1 MNILINKRIFLLVTL
16 VGIQLNVTAKQSS
29 SNSNREE
36 LLPIIVNTD
45 EDSNKLPGRSVLKQ
59 KNIEQQ
65 QADNAANLI
74 NILPGVNMAGGF
86 RPGGQTLNING
97 MGDAED
103 VRVQLDGAT
112 KSFEKY
118 QQGSIFI
125 EPELLRKVTVDKG
138 NYSPQYGNGGFAGT
152 VKFETRDARDFL
164 QENQKIGGLLKYGNN
179 SNNNQKTYSTALV
192 LQNEQKNIDL
202 LLLGSVRNAG
212 DYKRPDNSKILF
224 SKNNQKTGLIK
235 VNWQITPEHLLTLS
249 SVYGIHKGWEPWAAK
264 RDVTS
269 RPTEKEIKDYGIDVA
284 WKRKLVY
291 RDQKDESYSLKYRYL
306 PENNKW
312 INLSVQLSYSKTE
325 QNDTRHEKV
334 TSSFLGTLGNKSWI
348 TYSDLTFDI
357 SNTSTLN
364 IGRAEHEL
372 LFGLQWLKNTRNTLM
387 YHKMKM
393 NDKNYNYGYFQP
405 YYMPSGRQYTQA
417 FYLQDQITWKNII
430 FSTGVRYDH
439 INNIGQKNFAP
450 RYNDISLGHNYSQKN
465 YNGWSYYLGLN
476 YNVNHYLSLFTN
488 FSRTWR
494 APVIDEQYETQFLNK
509 TQDRRV
515 SVSATSL
522 NLEKEMINQTRVGG
536 IITLN
541 HLFQEN
547 DAFQFRTTYFYH
559 RGKNEIFKTR
569 GVNCVDNAADT
580 NNDVCPKK
588 IIGNYRNLPGYVIQG
603 AELEAY
609 YQSTYLFGELT
620 YSYVKGKR
628 DTSPRNP
635 WGKTSTW
642 IAEIPPRKATA
653 TLGFNVPKYYLTV
666 GWRAEFV
673 RRQDRS
679 PSSGDPKA
687 SYYLSLPA
695 SRGYSLHNLFLSW
708 SPAKIKGMNIKITV
722 DNLFN
727 RAYNPYLGELAS
739 GTGRNIKFSLSQ
751 KF

>member
-16 VGIQLNVTAKQSS
+16 VGIQLNVTAKQNS

-36 LLPIIVNTD
+36 LLPIIVNTND
-45 EDSNKLPGRSVLKQ
+45 DSNKLPGRSVLKQ

-125 EPELLRKVTVDKG
+125 EPELLRRVTVDKG

-152 VKFETRDARDFL
+152 VKFETKAARDFL
-164 QENQKIGGLLKYGNN
+164 QENQKIGGFLKYGNN

-202 LLLGSVRNAG
+202 LLFGSVRNAG

-235 VNWQITPEHLLTLS
+235 VNWQISPEHLLTLS
-249 SVYGIHKGWEPWAAK
+249 SVYGIHKGWEPFAAK
-264 RDVTS
+264 RDILPKPS
-269 RPTEKEIKDYGIDVA
+269 SGDIMRYGADIA

-291 RDQKDESYSLKYRYL
+291 RDQKDKNYTLKYNYL
-306 PENNKW
+306 PENNPW
-312 INLSVQLSYSKTE
+312 INLSTQFSYSKTT
-325 QNDTRHEKV
+325 QNDTRPEKAPPV
-334 TSSFLGTLGNKSWI
+334 FLGTLGNQSWI

-357 SNTSTLN
+357 NNTSTFN
-364 IGRAEHEL
+364 IKSTRHEL

-387 YHKMKM
+387 Y
-393 NDKNYNYGYFQP
+393 DKSKVKKEDYNYGYFQP

-417 FYLQDQITWKNII
+417 LYLQDQITWKNII

-450 RYNDISLGHNYSQKN
+450 QYNDISVGQNYSQKN
-465 YNGWSYYLGLN
+465 YNGWSYYLGLK
-476 YNVNHYLSLFTN
+476 YDVNHYLSLFTN

-494 APVIDEQYETQFLNK
+494 APVIDEQYETQYK
-509 TQDRRV
+509 QSSGPVT
-515 SVSATSL
+515 ATSL

-547 DAFQFRTTYFYH
+547 DVFQFRTTYFYN

-569 GVNCVDNAADT
+569 GVNCVGNAADT
-580 NNDVCPKK
+580 NHVCPK

-609 YQSTYLFGELT
+609 YQSTYLFGEIT

-642 IAEIPPRKATA
+642 IAEIPPRKAATA
-653 TLGFNVPKYYLTV
+653 LGFNIPKYNFTA

-679 PSSGDPKA
+679 PLSGDPEAK
-687 SYYLSLPA
+687 YWSLPA

>member
-16 VGIQLNVTAKQSS
+16 VGIQLNVTAKQNS

-152 VKFETRDARDFL
+152 VKFETKDARDFL
-164 QENQKIGGLLKYGNN
+164 KENQKIGGLLKYGNN

-192 LQNEQKNIDL
+192 LQNEQKIIDL
-202 LLLGSVRNAG
+202 LLFGSVRNAG

-235 VNWQITPEHLLTLS
+235 VNWQISPEHLLTLS
-249 SVYGIHKGWEPWAAK
+249 SVYGIHKGWEPFAAK
-264 RDVTS
+264 RDILPKPS
-269 RPTEKEIKDYGIDVA
+269 SDDIKRHGTDIA

-291 RDQKDESYSLKYRYL
+291 RDQKDKNYTLKYHYL
-306 PENNKW
+306 PENNPW
-312 INLSVQLSYSKTE
+312 INLSTQFSYSKTT
-325 QNDTRHEKV
+325 QNDTRPEKAPSV
-334 TSSFLGTLGNKSWI
+334 FLGTLGNQSWI

-357 SNTSTLN
+357 NNTSTFN
-364 IGRAEHEL
+364 IKSTRHEL

-387 YHKMKM
+387 Y
-393 NDKNYNYGYFQP
+393 DKSKVRQANYNYGYFQP

-417 FYLQDQITWKNII
+417 LYLQDQITWKNLI
-430 FSTGVRYDH
+430 FSTGMRYDH

-494 APVIDEQYETQFLNK
+494 APVIDEQYETQFLNN

-569 GVNCVDNAADT
+569 GVNCVGNAADT

-679 PSSGDPKA
+679 PLSGDPKA
-687 SYYLSLPA
+687 SYWSLPA

-708 SPAKIKGMNIKITV
+708 SPAKIKGMNVKITV

>member
-16 VGIQLNVTAKQSS
+16 VGIQLNVTAKQNS

-36 LLPIIVNTD
+36 LLPIIVNTND
-45 EDSNKLPGRSVLKQ
+45 DSNKLPGRSVLKQ

-125 EPELLRKVTVDKG
+125 EPELLRRVTVDKG

-152 VKFETRDARDFL
+152 VKFETKAARDFL
-164 QENQKIGGLLKYGNN
+164 QENQKIGGFLKYGNN

-202 LLLGSVRNAG
+202 LLFGSVRNAG

-235 VNWQITPEHLLTLS
+235 VNWQISPEHLLTLS
-249 SVYGIHKGWEPWAAK
+249 SVYGIHKGWEPFAAK
-264 RDVTS
+264 RDILPKPS
-269 RPTEKEIKDYGIDVA
+269 LSDIMRYGTDIA

-291 RDQKDESYSLKYRYL
+291 RDQKDENYTLKYNYL
-306 PENNKW
+306 PENNPW
-312 INLSVQLSYSKTE
+312 INLSTQFSYSKTT
-325 QNDTRHEKV
+325 QNDMRPKEA
-334 TSSFLGTLGNKSWI
+334 SSGLVGSLGNQSWI

-357 SNTSTLN
+357 NNTSTFN
-364 IGRAEHEL
+364 IKTTVHEL

-387 YHKMKM
+387 Y
-393 NDKNYNYGYFQP
+393 DKSKVRKADYNYGYFQP

-417 FYLQDQITWKNII
+417 FYLQDQIKWKNII

-439 INNIGQKNFAP
+439 INNIGQKNLALK
-450 RYNDISLGHNYSQKN
+450 YNDISAGHDYSQKN

-476 YNVNHYLSLFTN
+476 YDVNHYLSLFTN
-488 FSRTWR
+488 FSKTWR
-494 APVIDEQYETQFLNK
+494 APVIDEQYETQFK
-509 TQDRRV
+509 QS
-515 SVSATSL
+515 SVPATSL

-547 DAFQFRTTYFYH
+547 DAFQFRTTYFYN

-569 GVNCVDNAADT
+569 GVNCVGNAADT
-580 NNDVCPKK
+580 NNKVCPK
-588 IIGNYRNLPGYVIQG
+588 IIENYRNLPGYVIQG

-609 YQSTYLFGELT
+609 YQSTYLFGEIT

-642 IAEIPPRKATA
+642 IAEIPPRKATTA
-653 TLGFNVPKYYLTV
+653 LGFNVPKYYLTV

-679 PSSGDPKA
+679 PLSGDPKA
-687 SYYLSLPA
+687 SSWSLPA

-708 SPAKIKGMNIKITV
+708 SPAKIKGMNVKITV

>member
-16 VGIQLNVTAKQSS
+16 VGIQLNVTAKQNS

-152 VKFETRDARDFL
+152 VKFETKDARDFL
-164 QENQKIGGLLKYGNN
+164 KENQKIGGLLKYGNN

-202 LLLGSVRNAG
+202 LLFGSVRNAG

-235 VNWQITPEHLLTLS
+235 VNWQISPEHLLTLS
-249 SVYGIHKGWEPWAAK
+249 SVYGIHKGWEPFAAK
-264 RDVTS
+264 RDILPKPS
-269 RPTEKEIKDYGIDVA
+269 SDDIKRHGTDIA

-291 RDQKDESYSLKYRYL
+291 RDQKDKNYTLKYHYL
-306 PENNKW
+306 PENNPW
-312 INLSVQLSYSKTE
+312 INLSTQFSYSKTT
-325 QNDTRHEKV
+325 QNDTRPEKAPSV
-334 TSSFLGTLGNKSWI
+334 FLGTLGNQSWI

-357 SNTSTLN
+357 NNTSTFN
-364 IGRAEHEL
+364 IKSTRHEL

-387 YHKMKM
+387 Y
-393 NDKNYNYGYFQP
+393 DKSKVRQTNYNYGYFQP

-417 FYLQDQITWKNII
+417 LYLQDQITWKNLI
-430 FSTGVRYDH
+430 FSTGMRYDH

-494 APVIDEQYETQFLNK
+494 APVIDEQYETQFLNN

-569 GVNCVDNAADT
+569 GVNCVGNAADT

-679 PSSGDPKA
+679 PLSGDPKA
-687 SYYLSLPA
+687 SYWSLPA

>member
-16 VGIQLNVTAKQSS
+16 VGIQLNVTAKQNS

-36 LLPIIVNTD
+36 LLPIIVNTND
-45 EDSNKLPGRSVLKQ
+45 DSNKLPGRSVLKQ

-125 EPELLRKVTVDKG
+125 EPELLRRVTVDKG

-152 VKFETRDARDFL
+152 VKFETKAARDFL
-164 QENQKIGGLLKYGNN
+164 QENQKIGGFLKYGNN

-202 LLLGSVRNAG
+202 LLFGSVRNAG

-235 VNWQITPEHLLTLS
+235 VNWQISPEHLLTLS
-249 SVYGIHKGWEPWAAK
+249 SVYGIHKGWEPFAAK
-264 RDVTS
+264 RDILPKPS
-269 RPTEKEIKDYGIDVA
+269 SGDIMRYGADIA

-291 RDQKDESYSLKYRYL
+291 RDQKDKNYTLKYNYL
-306 PENNKW
+306 PENNPW
-312 INLSVQLSYSKTE
+312 INLSTQFSYSKTT
-325 QNDTRHEKV
+325 QNDTRPEKAPPV
-334 TSSFLGTLGNKSWI
+334 FLGTLGNQSWI

-357 SNTSTLN
+357 NNTSTFN
-364 IGRAEHEL
+364 IKSTRHEL

-387 YHKMKM
+387 Y
-393 NDKNYNYGYFQP
+393 DKSKVKKEDYNYGYFQP

-417 FYLQDQITWKNII
+417 LYLQDQITWKNII

-450 RYNDISLGHNYSQKN
+450 QYNDISVGQNYSQKN
-465 YNGWSYYLGLN
+465 YNGWSYYLGLK
-476 YNVNHYLSLFTN
+476 YDVNHYLSLFTN

-494 APVIDEQYETQFLNK
+494 APVIDEQYETQYK
-509 TQDRRV
+509 QA

-547 DAFQFRTTYFYH
+547 DAFQFRTTYFYN

-569 GVNCVDNAADT
+569 GVNCVGNAADT
-580 NNDVCPKK
+580 NNDVCPK

-609 YQSTYLFGELT
+609 YQSTYLFGEIT

-653 TLGFNVPKYYLTV
+653 TLGFNIPKYNFTA

-679 PSSGDPKA
+679 PLSGDPKA
-687 SYYLSLPA
+687 GYWSLPA

-708 SPAKIKGMNIKITV
+708 SPAKIKGMNVKITV

>member
-1 MNILINKRIFLLVTL
+1 M
-16 VGIQLNVTAKQSS
+16 
-29 SNSNREE
+29 
-36 LLPIIVNTD
+36 
-45 EDSNKLPGRSVLKQ
+45 
-59 KNIEQQ
+59 
-65 QADNAANLI
+65 
-74 NILPGVNMAGGF
+74 
-86 RPGGQTLNING
+86 
-97 MGDAED
+97 
-103 VRVQLDGAT
+103 
-112 KSFEKY
+112 
-118 QQGSIFI
+118 
-125 EPELLRKVTVDKG
+125 
-138 NYSPQYGNGGFAGT
+138 
-152 VKFETRDARDFL
+152 
-164 QENQKIGGLLKYGNN
+164 
-179 SNNNQKTYSTALV
+179 
-192 LQNEQKNIDL
+192 
-202 LLLGSVRNAG
+202 
-212 DYKRPDNSKILF
+212 
-224 SKNNQKTGLIK
+224 
-235 VNWQITPEHLLTLS
+235 
-249 SVYGIHKGWEPWAAK
+249 
-264 RDVTS
+264 TS

-334 TSSFLGTLGNKSWI
+334 TSSLLGTLGNKSWI

>member
-16 VGIQLNVTAKQSS
+16 VGIQLNVTAKQNS

-36 LLPIIVNTD
+36 LLPIIVNTND
-45 EDSNKLPGRSVLKQ
+45 DSNKLPGRSVLKQ

-125 EPELLRKVTVDKG
+125 EPELLRRVTVDKG

-152 VKFETRDARDFL
+152 VKFETKDARDFL
-164 QENQKIGGLLKYGNN
+164 QENQKIGGFLKYGNN

-202 LLLGSVRNAG
+202 LLFGSVRNAG

-679 PSSGDPKA
+679 PLSGDPKA

-708 SPAKIKGMNIKITV
+708 SPAKIKGMNVKITV

>member
-16 VGIQLNVTAKQSS
+16 VGIQLNVTAKQNS

-235 VNWQITPEHLLTLS
+235 VNWQISPEHLLTLS
-249 SVYGIHKGWEPWAAK
+249 SVYGIHKGWEPFAAK
-264 RDVTS
+264 RDILPKPS
-269 RPTEKEIKDYGIDVA
+269 SDDIKRHGTDIA

-291 RDQKDESYSLKYRYL
+291 RDQKDKNYTLKYHYL
-306 PENNKW
+306 PENNPW
-312 INLSVQLSYSKTE
+312 INLSTQFSYSKTT
-325 QNDTRHEKV
+325 QNDTRPEKAPSV
-334 TSSFLGTLGNKSWI
+334 FLGTLGNQSWI

-357 SNTSTLN
+357 NNTSTFN
-364 IGRAEHEL
+364 IKSTRHEL

-387 YHKMKM
+387 Y
-393 NDKNYNYGYFQP
+393 DKSKVRQANYNYGYFQP

-569 GVNCVDNAADT
+569 GVNCVGNAADT

>member
-16 VGIQLNVTAKQSS
+16 VGIQLNVTAKQNS

-36 LLPIIVNTD
+36 LLPIIVNTND
-45 EDSNKLPGRSVLKQ
+45 DSNKLPGRSVLKQ

-125 EPELLRKVTVDKG
+125 EPELLRRVTVDKG

-152 VKFETRDARDFL
+152 VKFETKDARDFL
-164 QENQKIGGLLKYGNN
+164 QENQKIGGFLKYGNN

-202 LLLGSVRNAG
+202 LLFGSVRNAG

-235 VNWQITPEHLLTLS
+235 LNWQISPEHLLTLS
-249 SVYGIHKGWEPWAAK
+249 SVYGIHKGWEPFAAK
-264 RDVTS
+264 RDILPKPS
-269 RPTEKEIKDYGIDVA
+269 LKEIMSYGADIA

-291 RDQKDESYSLKYRYL
+291 RDQKDENYTLKYNYL
-306 PENNKW
+306 PENNPW
-312 INLSVQLSYSKTE
+312 INLSTQFSYSKTT
-325 QNDTRHEKV
+325 QNDMRPKEA
-334 TSSFLGTLGNKSWI
+334 SSGLVGSLGNQSWI

-357 SNTSTLN
+357 NNTSTFN
-364 IGRAEHEL
+364 IKTTVHEL

-387 YHKMKM
+387 YHKGKMK
-393 NDKNYNYGYFQP
+393 DKTYNYGYFQP

-417 FYLQDQITWKNII
+417 FYLQDQIKWKNII

-439 INNIGQKNFAP
+439 INNIGQKNLASQ
-450 RYNDISLGHNYSQKN
+450 YNDISVGHNYSQKN

-476 YNVNHYLSLFTN
+476 YDINHYLSLFTN

-494 APVIDEQYETQFLNK
+494 APVIDEQYETQYR
-509 TQDRRV
+509 QA

-547 DAFQFRTTYFYH
+547 DAFQFRATYFYH

-569 GVNCVDNAADT
+569 GVNCVGNAADT
-580 NNDVCPKK
+580 KYVCPKP
-588 IIGNYRNLPGYVIQG
+588 IGNYRNLPGYVIQG

-653 TLGFNVPKYYLTV
+653 TLGFNIPKYNFTA

-679 PSSGDPKA
+679 PLSGDPEA
-687 SYYLSLPA
+687 EYWSLPA

-708 SPAKIKGMNIKITV
+708 SPAKIKGMNVKITV

>member
-16 VGIQLNVTAKQSS
+16 VGIQLNVTAKQNS

-36 LLPIIVNTD
+36 LLPIIVNTND
-45 EDSNKLPGRSVLKQ
+45 DSNKLPGRSVLKQ

-202 LLLGSVRNAG
+202 LLFGSVRNAG

-235 VNWQITPEHLLTLS
+235 LNWQISPEHLLTLS
-249 SVYGIHKGWEPWAAK
+249 SVYGIHKGWEPFAAK
-264 RDVTS
+264 RDILPKPS
-269 RPTEKEIKDYGIDVA
+269 LKDIMSYGADIA

-291 RDQKDESYSLKYRYL
+291 RDQKDENYTLKYNYL
-306 PENNKW
+306 PENNPW
-312 INLSVQLSYSKTE
+312 INLSTQFSYSKTT

-357 SNTSTLN
+357 NNTSTFN
-364 IGRAEHEL
+364 IKSTQHEL
-372 LFGLQWLKNTRNTLM
+372 LFGLQWLKNTRHTLM
-387 YHKMKM
+387 Y
-393 NDKNYNYGYFQP
+393 DKSKVGKADYNYGYFQP

-417 FYLQDQITWKNII
+417 FYLQDQIKWKNII

-439 INNIGQKNFAP
+439 INNIGQKNLASQ
-450 RYNDISLGHNYSQKN
+450 YNDISVGHNYSQKN

-476 YNVNHYLSLFTN
+476 YDVNHYLSLFTN

-494 APVIDEQYETQFLNK
+494 APVIDEQYETQYK
-509 TQDRRV
+509 QASGPV
-515 SVSATSL
+515 KATSL

-559 RGKNEIFKTR
+559 RGKNEIFRTR
-569 GVNCVDNAADT
+569 GVNCVGNAANT
-580 NNDVCPKK
+580 KHVCPK

-679 PSSGDPKA
+679 PLSGDPEAK
-687 SYYLSLPA
+687 YWSLPA

-708 SPAKIKGMNIKITV
+708 SPAKIKGMNVKITV

>member
-1 MNILINKRIFLLVTL
+1 L
-16 VGIQLNVTAKQSS
+16 VGIQLNVTAKQNS

-36 LLPIIVNTD
+36 LLPIIVNTND
-45 EDSNKLPGRSVLKQ
+45 DSNKLPGRSVLKQ

-125 EPELLRKVTVDKG
+125 EPELLRRVTVDKG

-152 VKFETRDARDFL
+152 VKFETKAARDFL
-164 QENQKIGGLLKYGNN
+164 QENQKIGGFLKYGNN

-202 LLLGSVRNAG
+202 LLFGSVRNAG

-235 VNWQITPEHLLTLS
+235 VNWQISPEHLLTLS
-249 SVYGIHKGWEPWAAK
+249 SVYGIHKGWEPFAAK
-264 RDVTS
+264 RDILPKPS
-269 RPTEKEIKDYGIDVA
+269 SGDIMRYGADIA

-291 RDQKDESYSLKYRYL
+291 RDQKDKNYTLKYNYL
-306 PENNKW
+306 PENNPW
-312 INLSVQLSYSKTE
+312 INLSTQFSYSKTT
-325 QNDTRHEKV
+325 QNDTRPEKAPPV
-334 TSSFLGTLGNKSWI
+334 FLGTLGNQSWI

-357 SNTSTLN
+357 NNTSTFN
-364 IGRAEHEL
+364 IKSTRHEL

-387 YHKMKM
+387 Y
-393 NDKNYNYGYFQP
+393 DKSKVKKEDYNYGYFQP

-417 FYLQDQITWKNII
+417 LYLQDQITWKNII

-450 RYNDISLGHNYSQKN
+450 QYNDISVGQNYSQKN
-465 YNGWSYYLGLN
+465 YNGWSYYLGLK
-476 YNVNHYLSLFTN
+476 YDVNHYLSLFTN

-494 APVIDEQYETQFLNK
+494 APVIDEQYETQYK
-509 TQDRRV
+509 QSSGPVT
-515 SVSATSL
+515 ATSL

-547 DAFQFRTTYFYH
+547 DVFQFRTTYFYN

-569 GVNCVDNAADT
+569 GVNCVGNAADT
-580 NNDVCPKK
+580 NHVCPK

-609 YQSTYLFGELT
+609 YQSTYLFGEIT

-642 IAEIPPRKATA
+642 IAEIPPRKATTA
-653 TLGFNVPKYYLTV
+653 LGFNIPKYNFTA

-679 PSSGDPKA
+679 PLSGDPEAK
-687 SYYLSLPA
+687 YWSLPA

>member
-16 VGIQLNVTAKQSS
+16 VGIQLNVTAKQNS

-36 LLPIIVNTD
+36 LLPIIVNTND
-45 EDSNKLPGRSVLKQ
+45 DSNKLPGRSVLKQ

-125 EPELLRKVTVDKG
+125 EPELLRRVTVDKG

-152 VKFETRDARDFL
+152 VKFETKDARDFL
-164 QENQKIGGLLKYGNN
+164 QENQKIGGFLKYGNN

-202 LLLGSVRNAG
+202 LLFGSVRNAG

-235 VNWQITPEHLLTLS
+235 LNWQISPEHLLTLS
-249 SVYGIHKGWEPWAAK
+249 SVYGIHKGWEPFAAK
-264 RDVTS
+264 RDILPKPS
-269 RPTEKEIKDYGIDVA
+269 LKDIMRYGADIA

-291 RDQKDESYSLKYRYL
+291 RDQKDENYTLKYNYL
-306 PENNKW
+306 PENNPW
-312 INLSVQLSYSKTE
+312 INLSTQFSYSKTT

-357 SNTSTLN
+357 NNTSTFN
-364 IGRAEHEL
+364 IKSTQHEL
-372 LFGLQWLKNTRNTLM
+372 LFGLQWLKNTRHTLM
-387 YHKMKM
+387 Y
-393 NDKNYNYGYFQP
+393 DKSKVGKADYNYGYFQP

-417 FYLQDQITWKNII
+417 FYLQDQIKWKNII

-439 INNIGQKNFAP
+439 INNIGQKNLASQ
-450 RYNDISLGHNYSQKN
+450 YNDISVGHNYSQKN

-476 YNVNHYLSLFTN
+476 YDVNHYLSLFTN

-494 APVIDEQYETQFLNK
+494 APVIDEQYETQYSK
-509 TQDRRV
+509 A

-547 DAFQFRTTYFYH
+547 DAFQFRTTYFYN

-569 GVNCVDNAADT
+569 GVNCVGNAADT
-580 NNDVCPKK
+580 NYVCPKP
-588 IIGNYRNLPGYVIQG
+588 IGNYRNLPGYVIQG

-609 YQSTYLFGELT
+609 YQSTYLFGEIT

-653 TLGFNVPKYYLTV
+653 TLGFNIPKYNFTA

-679 PSSGDPKA
+679 PLSGDPEAK
-687 SYYLSLPA
+687 YWSLPA

-708 SPAKIKGMNIKITV
+708 SPAKIKGMNVKITV

>member
-1 MNILINKRIFLLVTL
+1 
-16 VGIQLNVTAKQSS
+16 VTAKQNS

-36 LLPIIVNTD
+36 LLPIIVNTND
-45 EDSNKLPGRSVLKQ
+45 DSNKLPGRSVLKQ

-65 QADNAANLI
+65 QADNAVNLI

-125 EPELLRKVTVDKG
+125 EPELLRRVTVDKG

-152 VKFETRDARDFL
+152 VKFETKDARDFL
-164 QENQKIGGLLKYGNN
+164 QENQKIGGFLKYGNN

-202 LLLGSVRNAG
+202 LLFGSVRNAG

-235 VNWQITPEHLLTLS
+235 VNWQISPEHLLTLS
-249 SVYGIHKGWEPWAAK
+249 SVYGIHKGWEPFAAK
-264 RDVTS
+264 RDILPKPS
-269 RPTEKEIKDYGIDVA
+269 SSDIMRYGTDIA

-291 RDQKDESYSLKYRYL
+291 RDQKDENYTLKYNYL
-306 PENNKW
+306 PENNPW
-312 INLSVQLSYSKTE
+312 INLSTQFSYSKTT
-325 QNDTRHEKV
+325 QNDMRPKEA
-334 TSSFLGTLGNKSWI
+334 SSGLVGSLGNQSWI

-357 SNTSTLN
+357 NNTSTFN
-364 IGRAEHEL
+364 IKTTVHEL

-387 YHKMKM
+387 YHKGKMK
-393 NDKNYNYGYFQP
+393 DKTYNYGYFQP

-417 FYLQDQITWKNII
+417 FYLQDQIKWKNII

-439 INNIGQKNFAP
+439 INNIGQKNLASQ
-450 RYNDISLGHNYSQKN
+450 YNDISVGHNYSQKN

-476 YNVNHYLSLFTN
+476 YDINHYLSLFTN

-494 APVIDEQYETQFLNK
+494 APVIDEQYETQYSK
-509 TQDRRV
+509 A

-547 DAFQFRTTYFYH
+547 DAFQFRATYFYH

-569 GVNCVDNAADT
+569 GVNCVGNAADT
-580 NNDVCPKK
+580 KYVCPKP
-588 IIGNYRNLPGYVIQG
+588 IGNYRNLPGYVIQG

-653 TLGFNVPKYYLTV
+653 TLGFNIPKYNFTA

-679 PSSGDPKA
+679 PLSSDPKA
-687 SYYLSLPA
+687 GYWSLPA

>member
-1 MNILINKRIFLLVTL
+1 FLLVTL
-16 VGIQLNVTAKQSS
+16 VGIQLNVTAKQNS

-36 LLPIIVNTD
+36 LLPIIVNTND
-45 EDSNKLPGRSVLKQ
+45 DSNKLPGRSVLKQ

-125 EPELLRKVTVDKG
+125 EPELLRRVTVDKG

-152 VKFETRDARDFL
+152 VKFETKAARDFL
-164 QENQKIGGLLKYGNN
+164 QENQKIGGFLKYGNN

-202 LLLGSVRNAG
+202 LLFGSVRNAG

-235 VNWQITPEHLLTLS
+235 VNWQISPEHLLTLS
-249 SVYGIHKGWEPWAAK
+249 SVYGIHKGWEPFAAK
-264 RDVTS
+264 RDILPKPS
-269 RPTEKEIKDYGIDVA
+269 SGDIMRYGADIA

-291 RDQKDESYSLKYRYL
+291 RDQKDKNYTLKYNYL
-306 PENNKW
+306 PENNPW
-312 INLSVQLSYSKTE
+312 INLSTQFSYSKTT
-325 QNDTRHEKV
+325 QNDTRPEKAPPV
-334 TSSFLGTLGNKSWI
+334 FLGTLGNQSWI

-357 SNTSTLN
+357 NNTSTFN
-364 IGRAEHEL
+364 IKSTRHEL

-387 YHKMKM
+387 Y
-393 NDKNYNYGYFQP
+393 DKSKVKKEDYNYGYFQP

-417 FYLQDQITWKNII
+417 LYLQDQITWKNII

-450 RYNDISLGHNYSQKN
+450 QYNDISVGQNYSQKN
-465 YNGWSYYLGLN
+465 YNGWSYYLGLK
-476 YNVNHYLSLFTN
+476 YDVNHYLSLFTN

-494 APVIDEQYETQFLNK
+494 APVIDEQYETQYK
-509 TQDRRV
+509 QSSGPVT
-515 SVSATSL
+515 ATSL

-547 DAFQFRTTYFYH
+547 DVFQFRTTYFYN

-569 GVNCVDNAADT
+569 GVNCVGNAADT
-580 NNDVCPKK
+580 NHVCPK

-609 YQSTYLFGELT
+609 YQSTYLFGEIT

-642 IAEIPPRKATA
+642 IAEIPPRKATTA
-653 TLGFNVPKYYLTV
+653 LGFNIPKYNFTA

-679 PSSGDPKA
+679 PLSGDPEAK
-687 SYYLSLPA
+687 YWSLPA

>member
-1 MNILINKRIFLLVTL
+1 
-16 VGIQLNVTAKQSS
+16 
-29 SNSNREE
+29 
-36 LLPIIVNTD
+36 
-45 EDSNKLPGRSVLKQ
+45 
-59 KNIEQQ
+59 
-65 QADNAANLI
+65 
-74 NILPGVNMAGGF
+74 
-86 RPGGQTLNING
+86 
-97 MGDAED
+97 
-103 VRVQLDGAT
+103 
-112 KSFEKY
+112 
-118 QQGSIFI
+118 
-125 EPELLRKVTVDKG
+125 
-138 NYSPQYGNGGFAGT
+138 
-152 VKFETRDARDFL
+152 
-164 QENQKIGGLLKYGNN
+164 
-179 SNNNQKTYSTALV
+179 
-192 LQNEQKNIDL
+192 
-202 LLLGSVRNAG
+202 
-212 DYKRPDNSKILF
+212 F

-235 VNWQITPEHLLTLS
+235 LNWQISPEHLLTLS
-249 SVYGIHKGWEPWAAK
+249 SVYGIHKGWEPFAAK
-264 RDVTS
+264 RDILPKPS
-269 RPTEKEIKDYGIDVA
+269 LKDIMSYGADIA

-291 RDQKDESYSLKYRYL
+291 RDQKDENYTLKYNYL
-306 PENNKW
+306 PENNPW
-312 INLSVQLSYSKTE
+312 INLSTQFSYSKTT
-325 QNDTRHEKV
+325 QNDTRHEKALSV
-334 TSSFLGTLGNKSWI
+334 FLGTLGNQSWI

-357 SNTSTLN
+357 NNTSTFN
-364 IGRAEHEL
+364 IKSTRHEL

-387 YHKMKM
+387 Y
-393 NDKNYNYGYFQP
+393 DKSKVRKADYNYGYFQP
-405 YYMPSGRQYTQA
+405 FYMPSGRQYTQA
-417 FYLQDQITWKNII
+417 FYLQDQIKWKNII

-439 INNIGQKNFAP
+439 INNIGQKNLAP
-450 RYNDISLGHNYSQKN
+450 QYNDISVGHNYSQKN

-476 YNVNHYLSLFTN
+476 YDVNHYLSLFTN

-494 APVIDEQYETQFLNK
+494 APVIDEQYETQYK
-509 TQDRRV
+509 QASGPV
-515 SVSATSL
+515 KATSL

-547 DAFQFRTTYFYH
+547 DAFQFRTTYFYN

-569 GVNCVDNAADT
+569 GVNCVGNAADT
-580 NNDVCPKK
+580 NNNVCPK

-609 YQSTYLFGELT
+609 YQSTYLFGEIT

-679 PSSGDPKA
+679 PLSGDPKA
-687 SYYLSLPA
+687 SSWSLPA

-708 SPAKIKGMNIKITV
+708 SPAKIKGMNVKITV

>member
-16 VGIQLNVTAKQSS
+16 VGIQLNVTAKQNS

-36 LLPIIVNTD
+36 LLPIIVNTND
-45 EDSNKLPGRSVLKQ
+45 DSNKLPGRSVLKQ

-125 EPELLRKVTVDKG
+125 EPELLRRVTVDKG

-152 VKFETRDARDFL
+152 VKFETKDARDFL
-164 QENQKIGGLLKYGNN
+164 QENQKIGGFLKYGNN

-202 LLLGSVRNAG
+202 LLFGSVRNAG

-235 VNWQITPEHLLTLS
+235 LNWQISPEHLLTLS
-249 SVYGIHKGWEPWAAK
+249 SVYGIHKGWEPFAAK
-264 RDVTS
+264 RDILPKPS
-269 RPTEKEIKDYGIDVA
+269 LKEIMSYGADIA

-291 RDQKDESYSLKYRYL
+291 RDQKDENYTLKYNYL
-306 PENNKW
+306 PENNPW
-312 INLSVQLSYSKTE
+312 INLSTQFSYSKTT

-357 SNTSTLN
+357 NNTSTLN
-364 IGRAEHEL
+364 IGRAEHKL
-372 LFGLQWLKNTRNTLM
+372 LFGLQWLKNKRNTLM
-387 YHKMKM
+387 YHKERVKRV
-393 NDKNYNYGYFQP
+393 YYYSYFQP

-417 FYLQDQITWKNII
+417 FYLQDQIKWQN
-430 FSTGVRYDH
+430 FLFTGGIRYDH
-439 INNIGQKNFAP
+439 INNIGQKNLAP
-450 RYNDISLGHNYSQKN
+450 KYNDISAGHDYSQKN
-465 YNGWSYYLGLN
+465 YNGWSYYLGLK
-476 YNVNHYLSLFTN
+476 YDVNHYLSLFTN

-494 APVIDEQYETQFLNK
+494 APVIDEQYETQYSK
-509 TQDRRV
+509 A

-547 DAFQFRTTYFYH
+547 DAFQFRTTYFYN

-569 GVNCVDNAADT
+569 GVNCVGNAANT
-580 NNDVCPKK
+580 NHVCPKP
-588 IIGNYRNLPGYVIQG
+588 IGNYRNLPGYVIQG

-653 TLGFNVPKYYLTV
+653 TLGFNIPKYNFTA
-666 GWRAEFV
+666 GWRTEFV

-679 PSSGDPKA
+679 PLSGDPEAK
-687 SYYLSLPA
+687 YWSLPA

>member
-16 VGIQLNVTAKQSS
+16 VGIQLNVTAKQDS

-36 LLPIIVNTD
+36 LLPIIVNTND
-45 EDSNKLPGRSVLKQ
+45 DSNKLPGRSVLKQ

-125 EPELLRKVTVDKG
+125 EPELLRRVTVDKG
-138 NYSPQYGNGGFAGT
+138 NYSPQYSNGGFAGT
-152 VKFETRDARDFL
+152 VKFETKDARDFL
-164 QENQKIGGLLKYGNN
+164 QENQKIGGFLKYGNN

-202 LLLGSVRNAG
+202 LLFGSVRNAG

-235 VNWQITPEHLLTLS
+235 VNWQISPEHLLTLS
-249 SVYGIHKGWEPWAAK
+249 SVYGIHKGWEPFAAK
-264 RDVTS
+264 RDILPKPS
-269 RPTEKEIKDYGIDVA
+269 LKDIMSYGADIA

-291 RDQKDESYSLKYRYL
+291 RDQKDENYTLKYNYL
-306 PENNKW
+306 PENNPW
-312 INLSVQLSYSKTE
+312 INLSTQFSYSKTT

-357 SNTSTLN
+357 NNTSTFN
-364 IGRAEHEL
+364 IKSTRHEL
-372 LFGLQWLKNTRNTLM
+372 LFGLQWLKNTRHTLM
-387 YHKMKM
+387 Y
-393 NDKNYNYGYFQP
+393 DKSKVGKADYNYGYFQP

-417 FYLQDQITWKNII
+417 FYLQDQIKWKNII

-439 INNIGQKNFAP
+439 INNIGQKNLASQ
-450 RYNDISLGHNYSQKN
+450 YNDISVGHNYSQKN

-476 YNVNHYLSLFTN
+476 YDINHYLSLFTN

-494 APVIDEQYETQFLNK
+494 APVIDEQYETQYK
-509 TQDRRV
+509 QASGPV
-515 SVSATSL
+515 KATSL

-609 YQSTYLFGELT
+609 YQSTYLFSELT

>member
-1 MNILINKRIFLLVTL
+1 IFLLVTL
-16 VGIQLNVTAKQSS
+16 VGIQLNVTAKQNS

-36 LLPIIVNTD
+36 LLPIIVNTND
-45 EDSNKLPGRSVLKQ
+45 DSNKLPGRSVLKQ

-65 QADNAANLI
+65 QADNAVNLI

-125 EPELLRKVTVDKG
+125 EPELLRRVTVDKG

-152 VKFETRDARDFL
+152 VKFETKDARDFL
-164 QENQKIGGLLKYGNN
+164 QENQKIGGFLKYGNN

-202 LLLGSVRNAG
+202 LLFGSVRNAG

-235 VNWQITPEHLLTLS
+235 VNWQISPEHLLTLS
-249 SVYGIHKGWEPWAAK
+249 SVYGIHKGWEPFAAK
-264 RDVTS
+264 RDILPKPS
-269 RPTEKEIKDYGIDVA
+269 SSDIMRYGTDIA

-291 RDQKDESYSLKYRYL
+291 RDQKDENYTLKYNYL
-306 PENNKW
+306 PENNPW
-312 INLSVQLSYSKTE
+312 INLSTQFSYSKTT
-325 QNDTRHEKV
+325 QNDMRPKEA
-334 TSSFLGTLGNKSWI
+334 SSGLVGSLGNQSWI

-357 SNTSTLN
+357 NNTSTFN
-364 IGRAEHEL
+364 IKTTVHEL

-387 YHKMKM
+387 YHKGKMK
-393 NDKNYNYGYFQP
+393 DKTYNYGYFQP

-417 FYLQDQITWKNII
+417 FYLQDQIKWKNII

-439 INNIGQKNFAP
+439 INNIGQKNLASQ
-450 RYNDISLGHNYSQKN
+450 YNDISVGHNYSQKN

-476 YNVNHYLSLFTN
+476 YDINHYLSLFTN

-494 APVIDEQYETQFLNK
+494 APVIDEQYETQYSK
-509 TQDRRV
+509 A

-547 DAFQFRTTYFYH
+547 DAFQFRATYFYH

-569 GVNCVDNAADT
+569 GVNCVGNAADT
-580 NNDVCPKK
+580 KYVCPKP
-588 IIGNYRNLPGYVIQG
+588 IGNYRNLPGYVIQG

-653 TLGFNVPKYYLTV
+653 TLGFNIPKYNFTA

-679 PSSGDPKA
+679 PLSSDPKA
-687 SYYLSLPA
+687 GYWSLPA

>member
-16 VGIQLNVTAKQSS
+16 VGIQLNVTAKQNS

-36 LLPIIVNTD
+36 LLPIIVNTND
-45 EDSNKLPGRSVLKQ
+45 DSNKLPGRSVLKQ

-125 EPELLRKVTVDKG
+125 EPELLRRVTVDKG

-152 VKFETRDARDFL
+152 VKFETKDARDFL
-164 QENQKIGGLLKYGNN
+164 QENQKIGGFLKYGNN

-202 LLLGSVRNAG
+202 LLFGSVRNAG

-235 VNWQITPEHLLTLS
+235 LNWQISPEHLLTLS
-249 SVYGIHKGWEPWAAK
+249 SVYGIHKGWEPFAAK
-264 RDVTS
+264 RDILPKP
-269 RPTEKEIKDYGIDVA
+269 RLKEIMSYGADIA

-291 RDQKDESYSLKYRYL
+291 RDQKDENYTLKYNYL
-306 PENNKW
+306 PENNPW
-312 INLSVQLSYSKTE
+312 INLSTQFSYSKTT

-357 SNTSTLN
+357 NNTSTLN
-364 IGRAEHEL
+364 IGRAEHKL
-372 LFGLQWLKNTRNTLM
+372 LFGLQWLKNKRNTLM
-387 YHKMKM
+387 YHKERVKGV
-393 NDKNYNYGYFQP
+393 YYYSYFQP

-417 FYLQDQITWKNII
+417 FYLQDQIKWQN
-430 FSTGVRYDH
+430 FLFTGGIRYDH
-439 INNIGQKNFAP
+439 INNIGQKNLALK
-450 RYNDISLGHNYSQKN
+450 YNDISAGHDYSQKN
-465 YNGWSYYLGLN
+465 YNGWSYYLGLK
-476 YNVNHYLSLFTN
+476 YDVNHYLSLFTN

-494 APVIDEQYETQFLNK
+494 APVIDEQYETQYK
-509 TQDRRV
+509 ESSGPVT
-515 SVSATSL
+515 ATSL

-569 GVNCVDNAADT
+569 GVNCNSADT
-580 NNDVCPKK
+580 NKNVCPK

-603 AELEAY
+603 TELEAY
-609 YQSTYLFGELT
+609 YQSTYLFGEIT

-679 PSSGDPKA
+679 PLSGDPKA
-687 SYYLSLPA
+687 GYWSLPA

-708 SPAKIKGMNIKITV
+708 SPAKIKGMNVKITV

>member
-1 MNILINKRIFLLVTL
+1 
-16 VGIQLNVTAKQSS
+16 NVTAKQNS

-36 LLPIIVNTD
+36 LLPIIVNTND
-45 EDSNKLPGRSVLKQ
+45 DSNKLPGRSVLKQ

-125 EPELLRKVTVDKG
+125 EPELLRRVTVDKG

-152 VKFETRDARDFL
+152 VKFETKAARDFL
-164 QENQKIGGLLKYGNN
+164 QENQKIGGFLKYGNN

-202 LLLGSVRNAG
+202 LLFGSVRNAG

-235 VNWQITPEHLLTLS
+235 VNWQISPEHLLTLS
-249 SVYGIHKGWEPWAAK
+249 SVYGIHKGWEPFAAK
-264 RDVTS
+264 RDILPKPS
-269 RPTEKEIKDYGIDVA
+269 SGDIMRYGADIA

-291 RDQKDESYSLKYRYL
+291 RDQKDKNYTLKYNYL
-306 PENNKW
+306 PENNPW
-312 INLSVQLSYSKTE
+312 INLSTQFSYSKTT
-325 QNDTRHEKV
+325 QNDTRPEKAPPV
-334 TSSFLGTLGNKSWI
+334 FLGTLGNQSWI

-357 SNTSTLN
+357 NNTSTFN
-364 IGRAEHEL
+364 IKSTRHEL

-387 YHKMKM
+387 Y
-393 NDKNYNYGYFQP
+393 DKSKVKKEDYNYGYFQP

-417 FYLQDQITWKNII
+417 LYLQDQITWKNII

-450 RYNDISLGHNYSQKN
+450 QYNDISVGQNYSQKN
-465 YNGWSYYLGLN
+465 YNGWSYYLGLK
-476 YNVNHYLSLFTN
+476 YDVNHYLSLFTN

-494 APVIDEQYETQFLNK
+494 APVIDEQYETQYK
-509 TQDRRV
+509 QSSGPVT
-515 SVSATSL
+515 ATSL

-547 DAFQFRTTYFYH
+547 DVFQFRTTYFYN

-569 GVNCVDNAADT
+569 GVNCVGNAADT
-580 NNDVCPKK
+580 NHVCPK

-609 YQSTYLFGELT
+609 YQSTYLFGEIT

-642 IAEIPPRKATA
+642 IAEIPPRKATTA
-653 TLGFNVPKYYLTV
+653 LGFNIPKYNFTA

-679 PSSGDPKA
+679 PLSGDPEAK
-687 SYYLSLPA
+687 YWSLPA

>member
-1 MNILINKRIFLLVTL
+1 ILINKRIFLLVTL
-16 VGIQLNVTAKQSS
+16 VGIQLNVTAKQNS

-36 LLPIIVNTD
+36 LLPIIVNTND
-45 EDSNKLPGRSVLKQ
+45 DSNKLPGRSVLKQ

-125 EPELLRKVTVDKG
+125 EPELLRRVTVDKG

-152 VKFETRDARDFL
+152 VKFETKAARDFL
-164 QENQKIGGLLKYGNN
+164 QENQKIGGFLKYGNN

-202 LLLGSVRNAG
+202 LLFGSVRNAG

-235 VNWQITPEHLLTLS
+235 VNWQISPEHLLTLS
-249 SVYGIHKGWEPWAAK
+249 SVYGIHKGWEPFAAK
-264 RDVTS
+264 RDILPKPS
-269 RPTEKEIKDYGIDVA
+269 SGDIMRYGADIA

-291 RDQKDESYSLKYRYL
+291 RDQKDKNYTLKYNYL
-306 PENNKW
+306 PENNPW
-312 INLSVQLSYSKTE
+312 INLSTQFSYSKTT
-325 QNDTRHEKV
+325 QNDTRPEKAPPV
-334 TSSFLGTLGNKSWI
+334 FLGTLGNQSWI

-357 SNTSTLN
+357 NNTSTFN
-364 IGRAEHEL
+364 IKSTRHEL

-387 YHKMKM
+387 Y
-393 NDKNYNYGYFQP
+393 DKSKVKKEDYNYGYFQP

-417 FYLQDQITWKNII
+417 LYLQDQITWKNII

-450 RYNDISLGHNYSQKN
+450 QYNDISVGQNYSQKN
-465 YNGWSYYLGLN
+465 YNGWSYYLGLK
-476 YNVNHYLSLFTN
+476 YDVNHYLSLFTN

-494 APVIDEQYETQFLNK
+494 APVIDEQYETQYK
-509 TQDRRV
+509 QSSGPVT
-515 SVSATSL
+515 ATSL

-547 DAFQFRTTYFYH
+547 DVFQFRTTYFYN

-569 GVNCVDNAADT
+569 GVNCVGNAADT
-580 NNDVCPKK
+580 NHVCPK

-609 YQSTYLFGELT
+609 YQSTYLFGEIT

-642 IAEIPPRKATA
+642 IAEIPPRKATTA
-653 TLGFNVPKYYLTV
+653 LGFNIPKYNFTA

-679 PSSGDPKA
+679 PLSGDPEAK
-687 SYYLSLPA
+687 YWSLPA

>member
-16 VGIQLNVTAKQSS
+16 VGIQLNVTAKQNS

-569 GVNCVDNAADT
+569 GVNCVGNAADT

>member
-1 MNILINKRIFLLVTL
+1 MNKRIFLLVTL
-16 VGIQLNVTAKQSS
+16 VGIQLNVTAKQNS

-202 LLLGSVRNAG
+202 LLFGSVRNAG

-494 APVIDEQYETQFLNK
+494 APVIDEQYETQFLSK

>member
-1 MNILINKRIFLLVTL
+1 
-16 VGIQLNVTAKQSS
+16 KQNS

-36 LLPIIVNTD
+36 LLPIIVNTND
-45 EDSNKLPGRSVLKQ
+45 DSNKLPGRSVLKQ

-125 EPELLRKVTVDKG
+125 EPELLRRVTVDKG

-152 VKFETRDARDFL
+152 VKFETKAARDFL
-164 QENQKIGGLLKYGNN
+164 QENQKIGGFLKYGNN

-202 LLLGSVRNAG
+202 LLFGSVRNAG

-235 VNWQITPEHLLTLS
+235 VNWQISPEHLLTLS
-249 SVYGIHKGWEPWAAK
+249 SVYGIHKGWEPFAAK
-264 RDVTS
+264 RDILPKPS
-269 RPTEKEIKDYGIDVA
+269 SGDIMRYGADIA

-291 RDQKDESYSLKYRYL
+291 RDQKDKNYTLKYNYL
-306 PENNKW
+306 PENNPW
-312 INLSVQLSYSKTE
+312 INLSTQFSYSKTT
-325 QNDTRHEKV
+325 QNDTRPEKAPPV
-334 TSSFLGTLGNKSWI
+334 FLGTLGNQSWI

-357 SNTSTLN
+357 NNTSTFN
-364 IGRAEHEL
+364 IKSTRHEL

-387 YHKMKM
+387 Y
-393 NDKNYNYGYFQP
+393 DKSKVKKEDYNYGYFQP

-417 FYLQDQITWKNII
+417 LYLQDQITWKNII

-450 RYNDISLGHNYSQKN
+450 QYNDISVGQNYSQKN
-465 YNGWSYYLGLN
+465 YNGWSYYLGLK
-476 YNVNHYLSLFTN
+476 YDINHYLSLFTN

-494 APVIDEQYETQFLNK
+494 APVIDEQYETQYK
-509 TQDRRV
+509 QSSGPVT
-515 SVSATSL
+515 ATSL

-547 DAFQFRTTYFYH
+547 DVFQFRTTYFYN

-569 GVNCVDNAADT
+569 GVNCVGNAADT
-580 NNDVCPKK
+580 NHVCPK

-609 YQSTYLFGELT
+609 YQSTYLFGEIT

-642 IAEIPPRKATA
+642 IAEIPPRKATTA
-653 TLGFNVPKYYLTV
+653 LGFNIPKYNFTA

-679 PSSGDPKA
+679 PLSGDPEAK
-687 SYYLSLPA
+687 YWSLPA

>member
-1 MNILINKRIFLLVTL
+1 MNILINKRIFLLVTFI
-16 VGIQLNVTAKQSS
+16 GIQLNVTAKQNS

-36 LLPIIVNTD
+36 LLPIIVNTND
-45 EDSNKLPGRSVLKQ
+45 DSNKLPGRSVLKQ

-202 LLLGSVRNAG
+202 LLFGSVRNAG

-235 VNWQITPEHLLTLS
+235 VNWQISPEHLLTLS
-249 SVYGIHKGWEPWAAK
+249 SVYGIHKGWEPFAAK
-264 RDVTS
+264 RDILPKPS
-269 RPTEKEIKDYGIDVA
+269 SDEIRRFGADIA

-291 RDQKDESYSLKYRYL
+291 RDQKDENYTLKYHYL
-306 PENNKW
+306 PENNPW
-312 INLSVQLSYSKTE
+312 INLSTQFSYSKTT
-325 QNDTRHEKV
+325 QNDTRPEKAPPV
-334 TSSFLGTLGNKSWI
+334 FLGTLGNQSWI

-357 SNTSTLN
+357 NNTSTFN
-364 IGRAEHEL
+364 IKSTRHEL

-387 YHKMKM
+387 Y
-393 NDKNYNYGYFQP
+393 DKSKVKKEDYNYGYFQP

-417 FYLQDQITWKNII
+417 LYLQDQITWKNII

-450 RYNDISLGHNYSQKN
+450 QYNDISVGQNYSQKN
-465 YNGWSYYLGLN
+465 YNGWSYYLGLK
-476 YNVNHYLSLFTN
+476 YDVNHYLSLFTN

-494 APVIDEQYETQFLNK
+494 APVIDEQYETQYK
-509 TQDRRV
+509 QSSGPVT
-515 SVSATSL
+515 ATSL

-547 DAFQFRTTYFYH
+547 DVFQFRTTYFYN

-569 GVNCVDNAADT
+569 GVNCVGNAADT
-580 NNDVCPKK
+580 NHVCPK

-609 YQSTYLFGELT
+609 YQSTYLFGEIT

-642 IAEIPPRKATA
+642 IAEIPPRKATTA
-653 TLGFNVPKYYLTV
+653 LGFNIPKYNFTA

-679 PSSGDPKA
+679 PLSGDPEAK
-687 SYYLSLPA
+687 YWSLPA

>member
-1 MNILINKRIFLLVTL
+1 M
-16 VGIQLNVTAKQSS
+16 QLNVTAKQNS

-36 LLPIIVNTD
+36 LLPIIVNTND
-45 EDSNKLPGRSVLKQ
+45 DSNKLPGRSVLKQ

-65 QADNAANLI
+65 QADNAVNLI

-125 EPELLRKVTVDKG
+125 EPELLRRVTVDKG

-152 VKFETRDARDFL
+152 VKFETKDARDFL
-164 QENQKIGGLLKYGNN
+164 QENQKIGGFLKYGNN

-202 LLLGSVRNAG
+202 LLFGSVRNAG

-235 VNWQITPEHLLTLS
+235 VNWQISPEHLLTLS
-249 SVYGIHKGWEPWAAK
+249 SVYGIHKGWEPFAAK
-264 RDVTS
+264 RDILPKPS
-269 RPTEKEIKDYGIDVA
+269 SSDIMRYGTDIA

-291 RDQKDESYSLKYRYL
+291 RDQKDENYTLKYNYL
-306 PENNKW
+306 PENNPW
-312 INLSVQLSYSKTE
+312 INLSTQFSYSKTT
-325 QNDTRHEKV
+325 QNDMRPKEA
-334 TSSFLGTLGNKSWI
+334 SSGLVGSLGNQSWI

-357 SNTSTLN
+357 NNTSTFN
-364 IGRAEHEL
+364 IKTTVHEL

-387 YHKMKM
+387 YHKGKMK
-393 NDKNYNYGYFQP
+393 DKTYNYGYFQP

-417 FYLQDQITWKNII
+417 FYLQDQIKWKNII

-439 INNIGQKNFAP
+439 INNIGQKNLASQ
-450 RYNDISLGHNYSQKN
+450 YNDISVGHNYSQKN

-476 YNVNHYLSLFTN
+476 YDINHYLSLFTN

-494 APVIDEQYETQFLNK
+494 APVIDEQYETQYSK
-509 TQDRRV
+509 A

-547 DAFQFRTTYFYH
+547 DAFQFRATYFYH

-569 GVNCVDNAADT
+569 GVNCVGNAADT
-580 NNDVCPKK
+580 KYVCPKP
-588 IIGNYRNLPGYVIQG
+588 IGNYRNLPGYVIQG

-653 TLGFNVPKYYLTV
+653 TLGFNIPKYNFTA

-679 PSSGDPKA
+679 PLSSDPKA
-687 SYYLSLPA
+687 GYWSLPA

>member
-1 MNILINKRIFLLVTL
+1 
-16 VGIQLNVTAKQSS
+16 GIQLNVTAKQNS

-36 LLPIIVNTD
+36 LLPIIVNTND
-45 EDSNKLPGRSVLKQ
+45 DSNKLPGRSVLKQ

-125 EPELLRKVTVDKG
+125 EPELLRRVTVDKG

-152 VKFETRDARDFL
+152 VKFETKAARDFL
-164 QENQKIGGLLKYGNN
+164 QENQKIGGFLKYGNN

-202 LLLGSVRNAG
+202 LLFGSVRNAG

-235 VNWQITPEHLLTLS
+235 VNWQISPEHLLTLS
-249 SVYGIHKGWEPWAAK
+249 SVYGIHKGWEPFAAK
-264 RDVTS
+264 RDILPKPS
-269 RPTEKEIKDYGIDVA
+269 SGDIMRYGADIA

-291 RDQKDESYSLKYRYL
+291 RDQKDKNYTLKYNYL
-306 PENNKW
+306 PENNPW
-312 INLSVQLSYSKTE
+312 INLSTQFSYSKTT
-325 QNDTRHEKV
+325 QNDTRPEKAPPV
-334 TSSFLGTLGNKSWI
+334 FLGTLGNQSWI

-357 SNTSTLN
+357 NNTSTFN
-364 IGRAEHEL
+364 IKSTRHEL

-387 YHKMKM
+387 Y
-393 NDKNYNYGYFQP
+393 DKSKVKKEDYNYGYFQP

-417 FYLQDQITWKNII
+417 LYLQDQITWKNII

-450 RYNDISLGHNYSQKN
+450 QYNDISVGQNYSQKN
-465 YNGWSYYLGLN
+465 YNGWSYYLGLK
-476 YNVNHYLSLFTN
+476 YDVNHYLSLFTN

-494 APVIDEQYETQFLNK
+494 APVIDEQYETQYK
-509 TQDRRV
+509 QSSGPVT
-515 SVSATSL
+515 ATSL

-547 DAFQFRTTYFYH
+547 DVFQFRTTYFYN

-569 GVNCVDNAADT
+569 GVNCVGNAADT
-580 NNDVCPKK
+580 NHVCPK

-609 YQSTYLFGELT
+609 YQSTYLFGEIT

-642 IAEIPPRKATA
+642 IAEIPPRKATTA
-653 TLGFNVPKYYLTV
+653 LGFNIPKYNFTA

-679 PSSGDPKA
+679 PLSGDPEAK
-687 SYYLSLPA
+687 YWSLPA

>member
-16 VGIQLNVTAKQSS
+16 VGIQLNVTAKQNS

-36 LLPIIVNTD
+36 LLPIIVNTND
-45 EDSNKLPGRSVLKQ
+45 DSNKLPGRSVLKQ

-125 EPELLRKVTVDKG
+125 EPELLRRVTVDKG

-152 VKFETRDARDFL
+152 VKFETKAARDFL
-164 QENQKIGGLLKYGNN
+164 QENQKIGGFLKYGNN

-192 LQNEQKNIDL
+192 LQNEQKNIDVL
-202 LLLGSVRNAG
+202 LFGSVRNAG

-235 VNWQITPEHLLTLS
+235 VNWQISPEHLLTLS
-249 SVYGIHKGWEPWAAK
+249 SVYGIHKGWEPFAAK
-264 RDVTS
+264 RDILPKPS
-269 RPTEKEIKDYGIDVA
+269 SGDIMRYGADIA

-291 RDQKDESYSLKYRYL
+291 RDQKDKNYTLKYNYL
-306 PENNKW
+306 PENNPW
-312 INLSVQLSYSKTE
+312 INLSTQFSYSKTT
-325 QNDTRHEKV
+325 QNDTRPEKAPPV
-334 TSSFLGTLGNKSWI
+334 FLGTLGNQSWI

-357 SNTSTLN
+357 NNTSTFN
-364 IGRAEHEL
+364 IKSTRHEL

-387 YHKMKM
+387 Y
-393 NDKNYNYGYFQP
+393 DKSKVKKEDYNYGYFQP

-417 FYLQDQITWKNII
+417 LYLQDQITWKNII

-450 RYNDISLGHNYSQKN
+450 QYNDISVGQNYSQKN
-465 YNGWSYYLGLN
+465 YNGWSYYLGLK
-476 YNVNHYLSLFTN
+476 YDVNHYLSLFTN

-494 APVIDEQYETQFLNK
+494 APVIDEQYETQYK
-509 TQDRRV
+509 QSSGPVT
-515 SVSATSL
+515 ATSL

-547 DAFQFRTTYFYH
+547 DVFQFRTTYFYN

-569 GVNCVDNAADT
+569 GVNCVGNAADT
-580 NNDVCPKK
+580 NHVCPK

-609 YQSTYLFGELT
+609 YQSTYLFGEIT

-642 IAEIPPRKATA
+642 IAEIPPRKATTA
-653 TLGFNVPKYYLTV
+653 LGFNIPKYNFTA

-679 PSSGDPKA
+679 PLSGDPEAK
-687 SYYLSLPA
+687 YWSLPA

>member
-16 VGIQLNVTAKQSS
+16 VGIQLNVTAKQNS

-36 LLPIIVNTD
+36 LLPIIVNTND
-45 EDSNKLPGRSVLKQ
+45 DSNKLPGRSVLKQ

-125 EPELLRKVTVDKG
+125 EPELLRRVTVDKG

-152 VKFETRDARDFL
+152 VKFETKAARDFL
-164 QENQKIGGLLKYGNN
+164 QENQKIGGFLKYGNN

-202 LLLGSVRNAG
+202 LLFGSVRNAG

-235 VNWQITPEHLLTLS
+235 VNWQISPEHLLTLS
-249 SVYGIHKGWEPWAAK
+249 SVYGIHKGWEPFAAK
-264 RDVTS
+264 RDILPKPS
-269 RPTEKEIKDYGIDVA
+269 SGDIMRYGADIA

-291 RDQKDESYSLKYRYL
+291 RDQKDKNYTLKYNYL
-306 PENNKW
+306 PENNPW
-312 INLSVQLSYSKTE
+312 INLSTQFSYSKTT
-325 QNDTRHEKV
+325 QNDTRPEKAPPV
-334 TSSFLGTLGNKSWI
+334 FLGTLGNQSWI

-357 SNTSTLN
+357 NNTSTFN
-364 IGRAEHEL
+364 IKSTRHEL

-387 YHKMKM
+387 Y
-393 NDKNYNYGYFQP
+393 DKSKVKKEDYNYGYFQP

-417 FYLQDQITWKNII
+417 LYLQDQITWKNII

-450 RYNDISLGHNYSQKN
+450 QYNDISVGQNYSQKN
-465 YNGWSYYLGLN
+465 YNGWSYYLGLK
-476 YNVNHYLSLFTN
+476 YDVNHYLSLFTN

-494 APVIDEQYETQFLNK
+494 APVIDEQYETQYK
-509 TQDRRV
+509 QSSGPVT
-515 SVSATSL
+515 ATSL

-547 DAFQFRTTYFYH
+547 DVFQFRTTYFYN

-569 GVNCVDNAADT
+569 GVNCVGNAADT
-580 NNDVCPKK
+580 NHVCPK

-642 IAEIPPRKATA
+642 IAEIPPRKATTA
-653 TLGFNVPKYYLTV
+653 LGFNIPKYNFTA

-679 PSSGDPKA
+679 PLSGDPEAK
-687 SYYLSLPA
+687 YWSLPA

>member
-16 VGIQLNVTAKQSS
+16 VGIQLNVTAKQNS

-36 LLPIIVNTD
+36 LLPIIVNTND
-45 EDSNKLPGRSVLKQ
+45 DSNKLPGRSVLKQ

-125 EPELLRKVTVDKG
+125 EPELLRRVTVDKG

-152 VKFETRDARDFL
+152 VKFETKDARDFL
-164 QENQKIGGLLKYGNN
+164 QENQKIGGFLKYGNN

-202 LLLGSVRNAG
+202 LLFGSVRNAD

-235 VNWQITPEHLLTLS
+235 LNWQISPEHLLTLS
-249 SVYGIHKGWEPWAAK
+249 SVYGIHKGWEPFAAK
-264 RDVTS
+264 RDILPKPS
-269 RPTEKEIKDYGIDVA
+269 LKEIMSYGADIA

-291 RDQKDESYSLKYRYL
+291 RDQKDENYTLKYNYL
-306 PENNKW
+306 PENNPW
-312 INLSVQLSYSKTE
+312 INLSTQFSYSKTT
-325 QNDTRHEKV
+325 QNDMRPKEA
-334 TSSFLGTLGNKSWI
+334 SSGLVGSLGNQSWI

-357 SNTSTLN
+357 NNTSTFN
-364 IGRAEHEL
+364 IKSTQHEL

-387 YHKMKM
+387 YHKGKMK
-393 NDKNYNYGYFQP
+393 DKTYNYGYFQP

-417 FYLQDQITWKNII
+417 FYLQDQIKWKNII

-439 INNIGQKNFAP
+439 INNIGQKNLASQ
-450 RYNDISLGHNYSQKN
+450 YNDISVGHNYSQKN

-476 YNVNHYLSLFTN
+476 YDVNHYLSLFTN

-494 APVIDEQYETQFLNK
+494 APVIDEQYETQYSK
-509 TQDRRV
+509 A
-515 SVSATSL
+515 SVPATSL

-547 DAFQFRTTYFYH
+547 DAFQFRTTYFYN

-569 GVNCVDNAADT
+569 GVNCVGNAADT
-580 NNDVCPKK
+580 NNDVCPK

-609 YQSTYLFGELT
+609 YQSTYLFGEIT

-642 IAEIPPRKATA
+642 IAEIPPRKATTA
-653 TLGFNVPKYYLTV
+653 LGFNIPKYNFTA

-679 PSSGDPKA
+679 PLSGDPEAK
-687 SYYLSLPA
+687 YWSLPA

>member
-16 VGIQLNVTAKQSS
+16 VGIQLNVTAKQNS

-36 LLPIIVNTD
+36 LLPIIVNTND
-45 EDSNKLPGRSVLKQ
+45 DSNKLPGRSVLKQ

-125 EPELLRKVTVDKG
+125 EPELLRRVTVDKG

-152 VKFETRDARDFL
+152 VKFETKDARDFL
-164 QENQKIGGLLKYGNN
+164 QENQKIGGFLKYGNN

-202 LLLGSVRNAG
+202 LLFGSVRNAG

-235 VNWQITPEHLLTLS
+235 LNWQISPEHLLTLS
-249 SVYGIHKGWEPWAAK
+249 SVYGIHKGWEPFAAK
-264 RDVTS
+264 RDILPKPS
-269 RPTEKEIKDYGIDVA
+269 SDEIRRFGADIA

-291 RDQKDESYSLKYRYL
+291 RDQKDENYTLKYNYL
-306 PENNKW
+306 PENNPW
-312 INLSVQLSYSKTE
+312 INLSTQFSYSKTT
-325 QNDTRHEKV
+325 QNDTRPEKAPPV
-334 TSSFLGTLGNKSWI
+334 FLGTLGNQSWI

-357 SNTSTLN
+357 NNTSTFN
-364 IGRAEHEL
+364 IKSTRHEL

-387 YHKMKM
+387 YHKGKMK
-393 NDKNYNYGYFQP
+393 DKTYNYGYFQP

-417 FYLQDQITWKNII
+417 FYLQDQIKWKNII

-439 INNIGQKNFAP
+439 INNIGQKNLASQ
-450 RYNDISLGHNYSQKN
+450 YNDISVGHNYSQKN

-476 YNVNHYLSLFTN
+476 YDINHYLSLFTN

-494 APVIDEQYETQFLNK
+494 APVIDEQYETQYK
-509 TQDRRV
+509 QA
-515 SVSATSL
+515 SVPATSL
-522 NLEKEMINQTRVGG
+522 NLKKEMINQTRVGG

-547 DAFQFRTTYFYH
+547 DAFQFRTTYFYN

-569 GVNCVDNAADT
+569 GVNCVGNAADT
-580 NNDVCPKK
+580 NKNNVCPK

-628 DTSPRNP
+628 DSSPRNP

-653 TLGFNVPKYYLTV
+653 TLGFNIPKYNFTA

-679 PSSGDPKA
+679 PLSGDPEAK
-687 SYYLSLPA
+687 YWSLPA

-708 SPAKIKGMNIKITV
+708 SPAKIKGMNVKITV

>member
-16 VGIQLNVTAKQSS
+16 VGIQLNVTAKQNS

-138 NYSPQYGNGGFAGT
+138 NYSPKYGNGGFAGT

-202 LLLGSVRNAG
+202 LLFGSVRNAG

-494 APVIDEQYETQFLNK
+494 APVIDEQYETQFLSK

>member
-16 VGIQLNVTAKQSS
+16 VGIQLNVTAKQNS

-36 LLPIIVNTD
+36 LLPIIVNTND
-45 EDSNKLPGRSVLKQ
+45 DSNKLPGRSVLKQ

-125 EPELLRKVTVDKG
+125 EPELLRRVTVDKG

-152 VKFETRDARDFL
+152 VKFETKDARDFL

-202 LLLGSVRNAG
+202 LLFGSIRNAD

-235 VNWQITPEHLLTLS
+235 VNWQISPEHLLTLS

-269 RPTEKEIKDYGIDVA
+269 RPTEIEIKRYGIDVA

-348 TYSDLTFDI
+348 TYSDLNFDI

-393 NDKNYNYGYFQP
+393 NDKTYNYGYFQP

-417 FYLQDQITWKNII
+417 LYLQDQITWKNLI

-439 INNIGQKNFAP
+439 INNIGQKNFA
-450 RYNDISLGHNYSQKN
+450 RQYNDISAGHDYSQKN
-465 YNGWSYYLGLN
+465 YNGWSYYLGLK
-476 YNVNHYLSLFTN
+476 YDVNHYLSLFTN
-488 FSRTWR
+488 FSKTWR
-494 APVIDEQYETQFLNK
+494 APVIDEQYETQYSK
-509 TQDRRV
+509 A
-515 SVSATSL
+515 SVPATSL
-522 NLEKEMINQTRVGG
+522 NLEKEMISQTRGGG
-536 IITLN
+536 IVTLN
-541 HLFQEN
+541 NLFQE
-547 DAFQFRTTYFYH
+547 DDTFQFRATYFYH

-569 GVNCVDNAADT
+569 GVNCVGNALDVDNKI
-580 NNDVCPKK
+580 CPK
-588 IIGNYRNLPGYVIQG
+588 IISNYRNLPGYVIQG

>member
-1 MNILINKRIFLLVTL
+1 
-16 VGIQLNVTAKQSS
+16 VTAKQNS

-36 LLPIIVNTD
+36 LLPIIVNTND
-45 EDSNKLPGRSVLKQ
+45 DSNKLPGRSVLKQ

-125 EPELLRKVTVDKG
+125 EPELLRRVTVDKG

-152 VKFETRDARDFL
+152 VKFETKAARDFL
-164 QENQKIGGLLKYGNN
+164 QENQKIGGFLKYGNN

-202 LLLGSVRNAG
+202 LLFGSVRNAG

-235 VNWQITPEHLLTLS
+235 VNWQISPEHLLTLS
-249 SVYGIHKGWEPWAAK
+249 SVYGIHKGWEPFAAK
-264 RDVTS
+264 RDILPKPS
-269 RPTEKEIKDYGIDVA
+269 SGDIMRYGADIA

-291 RDQKDESYSLKYRYL
+291 RDQKDKNYTLKYNYL
-306 PENNKW
+306 PENNPW
-312 INLSVQLSYSKTE
+312 INLSTQFSYSKTT
-325 QNDTRHEKV
+325 QNDTRPEKAPPV
-334 TSSFLGTLGNKSWI
+334 FLGTLGNQSWI

-357 SNTSTLN
+357 NNTSTFN
-364 IGRAEHEL
+364 IKSTRHEL

-387 YHKMKM
+387 Y
-393 NDKNYNYGYFQP
+393 DKSKVKKEDYNYGYFQP

-417 FYLQDQITWKNII
+417 LYLQDQITWKNII

-450 RYNDISLGHNYSQKN
+450 QYNDISVGQNYSQKN
-465 YNGWSYYLGLN
+465 YNGWSYYLGLK
-476 YNVNHYLSLFTN
+476 YDVNHYLSLFTN

-494 APVIDEQYETQFLNK
+494 APVIDEQYETQYK
-509 TQDRRV
+509 QSSGPVT
-515 SVSATSL
+515 ATSL

-547 DAFQFRTTYFYH
+547 DVFQFRTTYFYN

-569 GVNCVDNAADT
+569 GVNCVGNAADT
-580 NNDVCPKK
+580 NHVCPK

-609 YQSTYLFGELT
+609 YQSTYLFGEIT

-642 IAEIPPRKATA
+642 IAEIPPRKATTA
-653 TLGFNVPKYYLTV
+653 LGFNIPKYNFTA

-679 PSSGDPKA
+679 PLSGDPEAK
-687 SYYLSLPA
+687 YWSLPA